1 MGAIMSWKRWYPWSG
16 ALLAGFVLVL
26 GGFGYRRTSGL
37 IDAELAARIELSQ
50 PLSTLPMVIGD
61 WAGEDV
67 PIRESV
73 QKIAMNDD
81 FVNRRY
87 RNRASGEVI
96 NLYVAY
102 TARPRTMLRH
112 RPGVCY
118 PSAGWS
124 PVGEEDTALTLPQ
137 GGTLP
142 VRIHRF
148 TGGEHSAE
156 YVTVLNYYVLNGK
169 PTIDEHSFW
178 SLGWRTPN
186 LARDASRYVAQIQV
200 TTVGGANEDQARR
213 VLIRFA
219 GDSAEDIMRLLPG
232 RSEPDI

>member
-1 MGAIMSWKRWYPWSG
+1 MSHKLSWKRWYPWSG
-16 ALLAGFVLVL
+16 ACLAGFALVL
-26 GGFGYRRTSGL
+26 GGFGYRKTASL
-37 IDAELAARIELSQ
+37 IDAELSARIELPQ
-50 PLSTLPMVIGD
+50 PLSTLPMIIGD
-61 WAGEDV
+61 WVGEDV

-87 RNRASGEVI
+87 RNHATGEVVG
-96 NLYVAY
+96 LYIAY

-124 PVGEEDTALTLPQ
+124 LAKQEDTEITLAD
-137 GGTLP
+137 GDRLP
-142 VRIHRF
+142 VRIHEFVKPAQSIERD
-148 TGGEHSAE
+148 AR
-156 YVTVLNYYVLNGK
+156 VTVLNYYILNGT

-186 LARDASRYVAQIQV
+186 LARDATRYVAQVQITGSV
-200 TTVGGANEDQARR
+200 NRGGQDAECRLL
-213 VLIRFA
+213 VRFA
-219 GDSAEDIMRLLPG
+219 TQAVPDILRLLPLA
-232 RSEPDI
+232 R